1 MEAHEVIEPVEVW
14 VKVVMGGWIFKAKA
28 QRRNLGQ
35 KYLFLSHQYLLVN

>member
-28 QRRNLGQ
+28 QRRSLGQ
-35 KYLFLSHQYLLVN
+35 KVFKKCVLNL